1 MRRTAETGKSE
12 QQVHIDKLQSEIK
25 VLSSKIEK
33 MGSDFSDKLTE
44 KDEEMEFVKEQ
55 AKKHVTFI
63 IKQQKDQ

>member
-1 MRRTAETGKSE
+1 
-12 QQVHIDKLQSEIK
+12 
-25 VLSSKIEK
+25 

-63 IKQQKDQ
+63 IK

>member
-1 MRRTAETGKSE
+1 MRRTAETEKSD

-63 IKQQKDQ
+63 IK